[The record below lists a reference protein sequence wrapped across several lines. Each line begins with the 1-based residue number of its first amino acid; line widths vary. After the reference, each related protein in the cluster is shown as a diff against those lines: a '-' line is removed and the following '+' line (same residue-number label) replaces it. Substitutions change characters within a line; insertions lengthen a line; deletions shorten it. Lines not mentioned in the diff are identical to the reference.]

1 MKEAHHTLNKGV
13 HGHYVM
19 SANYLPNPQ
28 THFVREDLELSLAT
42 QPTMN
47 IPLKLRF
54 GKAKSKEVHRYRN
67 NSDTSFTS

>member
-1 MKEAHHTLNKGV
+1 MLNKGV

-28 THFVREDLELSLAT
+28 THFVLEDLELSLAT

-47 IPLKLRF
+47 ITLKL
-54 GKAKSKEVHRYRN
+54 KIW
-67 NSDTSFTS
+67 